1 MGIKILVCILSLPGL
16 ILGHTHPLG
25 KRVVCFSTVL
35 ANWYPD
41 EAQIFDFPI
50 IAQMPE
56 LPTGCEITALTML
69 LHAKGYDVDKY
80 EMAMTYLPRVPYRLY
95 TGDDGRLYGPDLN
108 AYFVGNPS
116 SEAGYVCG
124 VTAIIRAGEQYLAA
138 QNSALTVVDLTGAS
152 PEDLYRRVS
161 HQQPVMVWVTI
172 GMNPRY
178 PTEGWYTE
186 SGQYV
191 EWSRNDH
198 GAVLVG
204 YNEDSVWI
212 ADPLAGL
219 VTYDRAD
226 FEAVY
231 ASRGSQAV
239 VLE

>member
-152 PEDLYRRVS
+152 PEIGSAMVTVS
-161 HQQPVMVWVTI
+161 GPYPMSTAPWSLEAQSTYSPLSVYHPCVLPRSVIPMVHHTTT
-172 GMNPRY
+172 G
-178 PTEGWYTE
+178 TSSLT
-186 SGQYV
+186 
-191 EWSRNDH
+191 SR
-198 GAVLVG
+198 
-204 YNEDSVWI
+204 
-212 ADPLAGL
+212 
-219 VTYDRAD
+219 
-226 FEAVY
+226 
-231 ASRGSQAV
+231 
-239 VLE
+239 